1 MTRVCWIVDFGQ
13 TLNDREVV
21 RIFNEEADIVLELA
35 RRLATDWSNGFEYSR
50 Q

>member
-1 MTRVCWIVDFGQ
+1 VGWVVDFGQ

-21 RIFNEEADIVLELA
+21 RIFNKEADTVLELA

-50 Q
+50 R